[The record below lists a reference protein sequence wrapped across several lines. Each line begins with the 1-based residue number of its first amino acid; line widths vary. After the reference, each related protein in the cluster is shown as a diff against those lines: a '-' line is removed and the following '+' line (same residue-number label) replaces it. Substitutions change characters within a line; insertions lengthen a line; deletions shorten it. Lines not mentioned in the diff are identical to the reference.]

1 MTVHHLRARTEA
13 LASMRS
19 TPLSVSAQTAG
30 RAASVML
37 VSMCRCVAEE
47 WIFLSVGVAQQYKL

>member
-37 VSMCRCVAEE
+37 VSVC
-47 WIFLSVGVAQQYKL
+47 VGVWQRSGFFSVLV